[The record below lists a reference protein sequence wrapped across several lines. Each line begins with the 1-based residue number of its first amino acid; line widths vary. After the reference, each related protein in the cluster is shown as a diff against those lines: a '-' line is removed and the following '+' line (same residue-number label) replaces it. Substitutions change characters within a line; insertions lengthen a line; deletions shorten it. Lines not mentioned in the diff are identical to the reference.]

1 MSWNRPVTIEV
12 LHHPRLFAV
21 VLNHSELEGSSVG
34 EGVPIHSL
42 DIHSSVPQ
50 AHGRSRCCQYGTVVV
65 KVLHLDSYCPCGRF
79 GWQIW
84 TPKENTELDTDL
96 TCSLLASCG
105 AKVLECISNYNCSG

>member
-34 EGVPIHSL
+34 EGIPIHSR
-42 DIHSSVPQ
+42 DVHSGIPQ
-50 AHGRSRCCQYGTVVV
+50 THGRSRSCQRGTVVV
-65 KVLHLDSYCPCGRF
+65 KVFHLDGYCPCGRF